1 MIKTCVDA
9 TTEIV
14 TLCGKIYTH
23 KKIISNNLKQDYLA
37 WIIYITNN
45 PELKIKG
52 LQHSLL
58 AQNSDLVFN
67 LDYSA
72 SMY

>member
-1 MIKTCVDA
+1 MIKTCVDTA
-9 TTEIV
+9 TEIV

-52 LQHSLL
+52 L
-58 AQNSDLVFN
+58 
-67 LDYSA
+67 
-72 SMY
+72 

>member
-1 MIKTCVDA
+1 MQPQKLWHFVVKSTPI
-9 TTEIV
+9 
-14 TLCGKIYTH
+14 